1 MASIRRKCLN
11 SPNSFCY
18 VGGNFTVPS
27 QRMSISKFVKSAY
40 SAYFKIKMTGC
51 PATTPSKII
60 KKKNMSQKMTKNGSL
75 LPKNDKKQYFLTA
88 FSWLCKYNS
97 YICVIIYYYTKKIL
111 ATT

>member
-60 KKKNMSQKMTKNGSL
+60 KKKTNMSQK
-75 LPKNDKKQYFLTA
+75 NDKKWNPIA
-88 FSWLCKYNS
+88 
-97 YICVIIYYYTKKIL
+97 KK
-111 ATT
+111 